1 MTVDGNDD
9 QGSRSKGAESGVAKR
24 VAVPEASTAGKKMTR
39 RGALKTLGGASG
51 LLLLSCSG
59 AEKPEGSVDGY
70 AWHKH
75 RWGYAIDVDRC
86 IGCGSCM
93 RACRS
98 ENDVPKGFHRT
109 WVERYR
115 LSGKERLRVDVAA
128 SGDHVFGKAKGSVSR
143 AFFVPKMCNHCSGSV
158 CTKVC
163 PVGASFHT
171 NDGVVLVDHDHCIG
185 CGYCVQACPYGCRF
199 INPRTHMADKC
210 TWCYH
215 RITRPRKNGQQRK
228 PACVSSCPVG
238 ARIFGDLKDPHGHL
252 TLLLKRRTYRV
263 LRPALGTEPNC
274 YYHGLEREVL

>member
-1 MTVDGNDD
+1 MT
-9 QGSRSKGAESGVAKR
+9 AR
-24 VAVPEASTAGKKMTR
+24 VEDPRAPRRAGTRGEAAAFEASGDAATPSGGVTR
-39 RGALKTLGGASG
+39 RGALQTLAGGSG
-51 LLLLSCSG
+51 LLLLSC
-59 AEKPEGSVDGY
+59 ATPPQTKRRADGY
-70 AWHKH
+70 DWTKH
-75 RWGYAIDVDRC
+75 RWGYAIDVDKC
-86 IGCGSCM
+86 IGCGSCQ
-93 RACRS
+93 RACRA
-98 ENDVPKGFHRT
+98 ENKVPEGYHRT

-115 LSGKERLRVDVAA
+115 LREKRRLEVDVAA
-128 SGDHVFGKAKGSVSR
+128 AKEHVFGKASGDVSR

-171 NDGVVLVDHDHCIG
+171 KDGVVLVDHDHCIG

-199 INPRTHMADKC
+199 INPRMHMADKC

-215 RITRPRKNGQQRK
+215 RITKRGPDGELLQ
-228 PACVSSCPVG
+228 PACVMACPVG

-263 LRPALGTEPNC
+263 LRPALGTDPNC